1 MNETQKV
8 TRGYLDCRQR
18 FISRCYPESV
28 VDRSLI
34 DLNCQN
40 LELLHHAYSIALQV
54 DRLVGIKGGDKIW
67 YARYGK
73 LRSTIETSRKLKE
86 EFVAFV
92 VEMVAKG
99 DELVAIPSEL

>member
-1 MNETQKV
+1 MNETQKA
-8 TRGYLDCRQR
+8 TRTYLDCRQR
-18 FISRCYPESV
+18 FISRCYPENI

-34 DLNCQN
+34 DLNCQD
-40 LELLHHAYSIALQV
+40 LELLHHAFSIALQV
-54 DRLVGIKGGDKIW
+54 DRLVCIKGGDNIW
-67 YARYGK
+67 YARYYK

-99 DELVAIPSEL
+99 DELVAIPNDL